1 MKRLL
6 VLNEAQLQKQIVQ
19 ALRLFGYLV
28 LETTHRVKKC
38 PRGRWSRGDY
48 GSSKGVPD
56 LLVTRTSWDGF
67 WLALE
72 VKRPDPGRARLSPEQ
87 QELASLAAVAVVR
100 SLDEALAAVG
110 PPDAPGSLQT
120 SDLASDGPEIS
131 PRHSNTAEAIVKATR
146 LAAPEPEPTRP
157 PAAEPA
163 FVRAEEVFDSMAHT
177 AIRQR

>member
-1 MKRLL
+1 MKRLPIIT
-6 VLNEAQLQKQIVQ
+6 EDGLQKQIIQ

-28 LETTHRVKKC
+28 LVTTHRIKKC
-38 PRGRWSRGDY
+38 PCGRWSRVSY

-72 VKRPDPGRARLSPEQ
+72 VKRPAPGRARLSPEQ
-87 QELASLAAVAVVR
+87 QELASLGAVAVVR

-131 PRHSNTAEAIVKATR
+131 PRHSNAAEAIVQATR
-146 LAAPEPEPTRP
+146 LAAPELELTKP

-163 FVRAEEVFDSMAHT
+163 FVRAEEVLVSMANT